1 MPSDGS
7 FASKACSGFVRLMS
21 AKNLVA
27 WILLAAAV
35 AGTTRAGSPVAPP
48 PSLDMPTKDYA
59 AIVQDLS
66 AAQFVVITY
75 YDGTKSMVSKPE
87 WLEPLKKLLA
97 AADGQPDSYCF
108 CRNYPTV
115 TFVGKDRPLATME
128 VPHGEKLRVSGD
140 RYSGDFTVD
149 PKIARL
155 VNDWLMLP
163 HDQGRLPRKARPG
176 QPIRSDLPNPLTGV
190 LPSIPGAK

>member
-1 MPSDGS
+1 
-7 FASKACSGFVRLMS
+7 MS

-35 AGTTRAGSPVAPP
+35 ASTTRAGSPVAPP
-48 PSLDMPTKDYA
+48 PSLDGPTKDYA

-75 YDGTKSMVSKPE
+75 YDGTKSMVSNPE

-128 VPHGEKLRVSGD
+128 VPRWEAGRVPLGHEAFTIQTVIEEPSHLPPVLIDSEIHGVPDDQSVSFLR
-140 RYSGDFTVD
+140 
-149 PKIARL
+149 
-155 VNDWLMLP
+155 
-163 HDQGRLPRKARPG
+163 
-176 QPIRSDLPNPLTGV
+176 
-190 LPSIPGAK
+190 